1 MTKSEEKNKMQV
13 LKKQRA
19 ANEEVPPQ
27 KKRSD
32 KQPMYV
38 LSAVDND
45 IKGWVIFQALQRT
58 NITKKEKCYYLLH
71 KMYAF
76 QTSVTI
82 TFLYCS

>member
-1 MTKSEEKNKMQV
+1 MGIANNKEKRMRK
-13 LKKQRA
+13 L
-19 ANEEVPPQ
+19 PSQ

-58 NITKKEKCYYLLH
+58 NITKKENNKKVGRKKERRSQKVALLDH
-71 KMYAF
+71 DE
-76 QTSVTI
+76 Q
-82 TFLYCS
+82 

>member
-1 MTKSEEKNKMQV
+1 MQV

-58 NITKKEKCYYLLH
+58 NITKKENNKKVGRKKERRSQKVALLDH
-71 KMYAF
+71 DE
-76 QTSVTI
+76 Q
-82 TFLYCS
+82 